1 MGPKEENKVKKIPF
15 YKRKAFIITL
25 IVIVVLLIVGVLA
38 YRKLASTVTQVP
50 DEYVDD
56 GSYADVGMNNYY
68 SGVVEAEQ
76 TWEIQ
81 KDAEREIAEVYVKEG
96 DTVTAGQKLFSY
108 DTGETKVSLEQA
120 ELEVDNYGNSI
131 SDYQNQIKNLTDQQS
146 KAAEAEKADFQ
157 TQINQLNMNI
167 RQAQLGQKTKQVE
180 ITELKK
186 RMLRSYLPWTV

>member
-76 TWEIQ
+76 TSVNVQ
-81 KDAEREIAEVYVKEG
+81 AKKDQTGSKCRNCSSKMQTFQMREYIALIL
-96 DTVTAGQKLFSY
+96 T
-108 DTGETKVSLEQA
+108 TGRHGMK
-120 ELEVDNYGNSI
+120 I
-131 SDYQNQIKNLTDQQS
+131 SVRL
-146 KAAEAEKADFQ
+146 AAS
-157 TQINQLNMNI
+157 M
-167 RQAQLGQKTKQVE
+167 
-180 ITELKK
+180 
-186 RMLRSYLPWTV
+186 SC

>member
-1 MGPKEENKVKKIPF
+1 M
-15 YKRKAFIITL
+15 
-25 IVIVVLLIVGVLA
+25 VLLIVGVLA

-108 DTGETKVSLEQA
+108 DSGETKVSLEQA

-167 RQAQLGQKTKQVE
+167 RQA
-180 ITELKK
+180 
-186 RMLRSYLPWTV
+186 